1 LNFDKGSKKP
11 QVSNFYLLFLSIIET
26 TKKEWQSHKIR
37 IMKNIK
43 TLLVVVLI
51 GCNTIAAQESKND
64 VLAHWRF
71 EQVQHLDGTLSA
83 SVIGQ
88 PLTADE
94 KNKPSEPQPFIYDGS
109 GNKNFVQSR
118 NSKPSTIVFSD
129 NVPETNG
136 TTNTRS
142 LALKKGEYVVSFE
155 RALNFY
161 DLQKSWTIEASL
173 MCNLLGTEQVFL
185 CKEGAKGQLAGDV
198 SIGYDNMLKQYF
210 VEVMCADGVARRI
223 GAGDTVKAGSW
234 YDVRA
239 QANYDAKNGQTKLQ
253 IEVKSSDEAK
263 FGKPNSIV
271 FDGKALK
278 REAGMW
284 IIGRGYPGGYPN
296 SLSVLDGGIDEVRIS
311 GEALPRVA
319 GQNPLFTDAFT
330 ADPAALVVG
339 NTVYV
344 YVGRDA
350 ASVGGW
356 FNMPEWLCYSTTDM
370 KNWKAHGSVLTPK
383 DFVNA
388 NSNSAWAAQV
398 VEKDG
403 KYYFYVT
410 LDRKEGH
417 FITVAVG
424 DSPTGPFKEALL
436 GKPLVTDDM
445 TKDSHRWNSDI
456 DPTVFIDDDGTPWL
470 AWGNG
475 DCYMVKLKKN
485 MIETEGTITK
495 VPFRNYSEG
504 PWLFKRGKLY
514 YNIYAAD
521 APGVQPEQMA
531 YSTAEKITGPWTYR
545 GMLTGPAKHGFTIH
559 PSVIEFKGK
568 WYFFYHDGSNTLSGE
583 PGGDTR
589 RMVCVE
595 YLYFN
600 PDGTI
605 KPIKLTPEGISIPSK

>member
-1 LNFDKGSKKP
+1 
-11 QVSNFYLLFLSIIET
+11 
-26 TKKEWQSHKIR
+26 
-37 IMKNIK
+37 MKNIK
-43 TLLVVVLI
+43 TLLVVLLI
-51 GCNTIAAQESKND
+51 GCNTIEAQESKD
-64 VLAHWRF
+64 KTLAEWRF

-83 SVIGQ
+83 SIIGQ

-94 KNKPSEPQPFIYDGS
+94 KNKPSEPQPFVFDGS
-109 GNKNFVQSR
+109 GNKNFVQTP

-129 NVPETNG
+129 NVPEINRM
-136 TTNTRS
+136 TNTRS

-155 RALNFY
+155 RPLNFY

-185 CKEGAKGQLAGDV
+185 CKEGTKGQLAGDV

-210 VEVMCADGVARRI
+210 VEVMCADGVPRRI
-223 GAGDTVKAGSW
+223 GAGDEVKAGSW

-239 QANYDAKNGQTKLQ
+239 QANYDAKSCKTKLQ
-253 IEVKSSDEAK
+253 IEVKASGETK

-271 FDGKALK
+271 FDGNALK

-284 IIGRGYPGGYPN
+284 IIGRGYPGGFPN
-296 SLSVLDGGIDEVRIS
+296 SLSVLDGAIDEVRIS

-370 KNWKAHGSVLTPK
+370 KNWKAHGSVLAPK
-383 DFVNA
+383 YFVNA
-388 NSNSAWAAQV
+388 NSNSAWAGQV

-424 DSPTGPFKEALL
+424 NSPTGPFKEALP

-456 DPTVFIDDDGTPWL
+456 DPTIFIDDDGTPWL

-485 MIETEGTITK
+485 MIETEGPITK

-559 PSVIEFKGK
+559 PAVIEFKDK
-568 WYFFYHDGSNTLSGE
+568 WYFFYHDGSNALNGE

-595 YLYFN
+595 HLYFN

-605 KPIKLTPEGISIPSK
+605 KPIKLTREGISSK